1 MLIVCPN
8 CAARYEVAALAL
20 PAQGREVECTA
31 CGHVW
36 LHLPPPDARRAA
48 AAAPDPDSA
57 PPPEIAPQTAPKT
70 APQTAPETALPGD
83 EAAAAAS
90 EAEPD
95 FALSPL
101 EARLPP
107 EVLALLREE
116 AAREI
121 AARRAEARGAEAR
134 GVEAR
139 GEEEVVAGAD
149 AAADAPP
156 PEAPAEAP
164 ADVPPDTPPA
174 AAPAAEPAREAAP
187 TETPATGTRATAP
200 APDAAPP
207 WVPPAPPAP
216 VWPVASEPAPLW
228 TPAPAPSEGPSGLA
242 LTGALGLLALSIAA
256 LIYVG
261 APALGR
267 AVPSLGPI
275 LSVYVDAADWILA
288 GLRGW
293 ILALPTRLSGG

>member
-57 PPPEIAPQTAPKT
+57 PPPEIAPQS
-70 APQTAPETALPGD
+70 APQTAPETALPGA
-83 EAAAAAS
+83 EAEAAAS

-149 AAADAPP
+149 AAADVPP
-156 PEAPAEAP
+156 PEAPAE
-164 ADVPPDTPPA
+164 
-174 AAPAAEPAREAAP
+174 
-187 TETPATGTRATAP
+187 
-200 APDAAPP
+200 
-207 WVPPAPPAP
+207 
-216 VWPVASEPAPLW
+216 
-228 TPAPAPSEGPSGLA
+228 
-242 LTGALGLLALSIAA
+242 
-256 LIYVG
+256 
-261 APALGR
+261 
-267 AVPSLGPI
+267 
-275 LSVYVDAADWILA
+275 
-288 GLRGW
+288 
-293 ILALPTRLSGG
+293 